1 MIENYMIE
9 MFLLIA
15 LTVLSIIDIKRRVF
29 PAVLTTTIILVLL
42 LVKMDNIQFGI
53 LAFVFGWLLL
63 ELEYFSGVAD
73 LKVMT
78 MIGLMI
84 NNLASF
90 MFSIMI
96 ILIVGTVYTILM
108 VKVLKFKDKIDEV
121 PYIPVFLISYI
132 IMLLSGL
139 I

>member
-1 MIENYMIE
+1 MIQNYMIE

-15 LTVLSIIDIKRRVF
+15 LTVLTIIDIKERKF

-42 LVKMDNIQFGI
+42 LVKIDNIHFGI

-63 ELEYFSGVAD
+63 EFEYFSGGAD

-84 NNLASF
+84 DNLASF

-132 IMLLSGL
+132 IILLSNL